1 MNTLTQM
8 AVQAQLIGNDIE
20 SWMNRRQEA
29 DLERGS
35 HTTDIILWALAII
48 VIVGIAVGFVTGY
61 VQKIGQ
67 QLLNS

>member
-8 AVQAQLIGNDIE
+8 AVQAQMIGNDIE
-20 SWMNRRQEA
+20 TWMNRRQEA
-29 DLERGS
+29 DRERGS

-48 VIVGIAVGFVTGY
+48 VVVGIAVAFLTGY
-61 VQKIGQ
+61 VQKIGN